1 MTTETQ
7 PHPEPPA
14 TAAAPGRF
22 RVSEFV
28 RWGDVDLAGII
39 CYGAY
44 VRFFE
49 IAETELF
56 RASGMPFSEVFDR
69 FDFWLP
75 RAQLHFEFRRPAL
88 LDERLDVE
96 VWVSEIGRS
105 SLRLQF
111 EVRKSADGTLT
122 AEGHEV
128 LVAVARKDLR
138 PIPVPEEVAARLA
151 PYRGTDRGT
160 AARGG
165 VEEESGESAGKRP

>member
-1 MTTETQ
+1 MTASQ
-7 PHPEPPA
+7 DISSPS
-14 TAAAPGRF
+14 PGRF

-28 RWGDVDLAGII
+28 RWGDIDLAGII

-56 RASGMPFSEVFDR
+56 RAIGLPFSHLFDR

-75 RAQLHFEFRRPAL
+75 RVQLHFEFRQPAR

-96 VWVSEIGRS
+96 VWVAEVGTS

-111 EVRKSADGTLT
+111 EVRKSAPDHTLT
-122 AEGHEV
+122 AEGFEV
-128 LVAVARKDLR
+128 LVAVRRSDLR
-138 PIPVPEEVAARLA
+138 PIPLPPELVEALA
-151 PYRGTDRGT
+151 PYR
-160 AARGG
+160 
-165 VEEESGESAGKRP
+165 AGR

>member
-1 MTTETQ
+1 MD
-7 PHPEPPA
+7 PRNVEPLVEAIPR
-14 TAAAPGRF
+14 RF

-28 RWGDVDLAGII
+28 RWGDIDLAGII

-56 RASGMPFSEVFDR
+56 RAVGLPFSKVFEQ

-96 VWVSEIGRS
+96 TWVSRVGNS

-111 EVRKSADGTLT
+111 EVRKSEGERELT
-122 AEGHEV
+122 AEGYAV
-128 LVAVARKDLR
+128 LVAVARRDLR
-138 PIPVPEEVAARLA
+138 PIPLPPEVVSALAAYSVSETNA
-151 PYRGTDRGT
+151 G
-160 AARGG
+160 AAA
-165 VEEESGESAGKRP
+165 S